1 MSDAD
6 LNRPPNLFPPYG
18 RKSVAGQLGKMG
30 RAINRGNQG
39 VDPPYQVLAAVA
51 AEGAAAAEPD
61 IITVVAMSGADV
73 ALTGLTSLDGV
84 TLDEGDKVLLQGQT
98 DLTQNGVW
106 TYHVDPDTEVAEF
119 LGQSQYWGVL
129 VEMGDLGGASVWVL
143 DLSEDVYTYNEIG
156 ARTRELEI
164 TAIHDNYLV
173 CDDWWG
179 PSVNVAR
186 PALNRRDSP
195 EGGSVAAGGTT
206 GTRNSDTLTYVVGTP
221 QTRVVSRSGYD
232 WSPENQTIG
241 PTIYRVGDSV
251 PVVPTWVTVQKDSSG
266 TLNCEWLSV
275 DARVWGLVPA

>member
-18 RKSVAGQLGKMG
+18 RKSVAGQLGKMS

-51 AEGAAAAEPD
+51 AESAAAEPD
-61 IITVVAMSGADV
+61 IITVVAMSGANV
-73 ALTGLTSLDGV
+73 ALTGVTSLDGV
-84 TLDEGDKVLLQGQT
+84 SLDEGDKVLLQGQT
-98 DLTQNGVW
+98 DPTQNGVW
-106 TYHVDPDTEVAEF
+106 TVATDPDTHVMGF
-119 LGQSQYWGVL
+119 TDQSQYWGVL

-143 DLSEDVYTYNEIG
+143 DVAETAYTYNEIG

-164 TAIHDNYLV
+164 TAVHNNYLV

-179 PSVNVAR
+179 NSVNVAR

-206 GTRNSDTLTYVVGTP
+206 GTRDTDTLTYTGA
-221 QTRVVSRSGYD
+221 QTRNVTKAGLA
-232 WSPENQTIG
+232 WSPEAQTIG
-241 PTIYRVGDSV
+241 PTTYQTGDSV

-275 DARVWGLVPA
+275 DARCWGTVPS